1 MEHVFQR
8 ILLGVMQRT
17 PGFVSRVIPTI
28 RTFPIAAVVLFFPS
42 ITPIVMLVLL
52 VMLVIFIISTNT
64 FMIIFRVFPVISFV
78 IMFTDFL
85 RSDNQGG
92 YCKLEGSVRVAD

>member
-52 VMLVIFIISTNT
+52 VIFIISTNT
-64 FMIIFRVFPVISFV
+64 FMIIFRVFIDISLV